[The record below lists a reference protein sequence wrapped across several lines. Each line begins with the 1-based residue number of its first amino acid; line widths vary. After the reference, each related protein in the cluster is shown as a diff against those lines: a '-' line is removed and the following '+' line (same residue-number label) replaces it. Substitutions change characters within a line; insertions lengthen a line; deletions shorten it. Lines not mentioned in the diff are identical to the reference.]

1 MTRPPDTA
9 PNDRIRGLLTRGEG
23 RLVWT
28 IGGISV
34 FTNLL
39 MLTGPIFMLQVYDR
53 VLSSK
58 SEPTLLVLFALV
70 AFLYTVF
77 GVLDH
82 ARARIGARLGA
93 QLHDRLDPQ
102 VFAAALNTD
111 RMRAARAPAEL
122 SGLQQ
127 FASAPAFMALFDFPW
142 VPLFLG
148 IIALLNPWL
157 GLLACLAALLLA
169 GLGMA
174 NIRASRAPVG
184 QAQTSAYRADR
195 MTRQIAQHSP
205 ELDTMNMRAGAL
217 SRWQGQRRQAL
228 DHALALSD
236 TSGRFGAI
244 ARALRLFLQ
253 SAILAAGAWL
263 VLRGQLTPG
272 GMIAASIILGRALA
286 PLDQLIGGWPQVQLA
301 RAGMASLRDLLSHN
315 PARACAR
322 IRLPAPR
329 GQLVVRQLGLQA
341 QTGARRVVL
350 RDVGFALEPGQVLG
364 VVGASG
370 AGKSSLA
377 AALAGH
383 WPPDRGEIRLDGARL
398 DQYPPDQLGA
408 ALGFLPQRVTLFEGS
423 LRDNIARLDPAA
435 SDTDVIA
442 AAKATGAHDMI
453 LSLPDGYAT
462 LVTAEET
469 RLSGGQIQRIGLARA
484 FFGDPVVIVLDEP
497 DASLDA
503 EGVRALG
510 TAITAVRD
518 RGATVVLT
526 THRVELL
533 QGCDMTI
540 RLERGAMVRPRPAG
554 GETARRHTATRSV
567 PQSLQAPVLTDA
579 GQIRFPWEAGRNG
592 APR

>member
-1 MTRPPDTA
+1 MTHPPDTA
-9 PNDRIRGLLTRGEG
+9 PGDRIRGLLTRGEG
-23 RLVWT
+23 RLVWV

-53 VLSSK
+53 VLSSQ

-102 VFAAALNTD
+102 VFAAALSTD
-111 RMRAARAPAEL
+111 RTRAARAPAEL

-174 NIRASRAPVG
+174 NIRASRLPVG
-184 QAQTSAYRADR
+184 QAQTSAFRADR

-217 SRWQGQRRQAL
+217 SRWQGQRRKAL

-236 TSGRFGAI
+236 TCGRFGAT

-253 SAILAAGAWL
+253 SAILAAGALL

-315 PARACAR
+315 PPLRART
-322 IRLPAPR
+322 RLPVPR
-329 GQLVVRQLGLQA
+329 GQLVVRQLGLQV

-350 RDVGFALEPGQVLG
+350 RDVSFTLGHGQVLG

-377 AALAGH
+377 AALVGL

-408 ALGFLPQRVTLFEGS
+408 ALGYLPQRVTLFEGS

-435 SDTDVIA
+435 SDSDVIA

-453 LSLPDGYAT
+453 LSLPDGYET
-462 LVTAEET
+462 MITSEEA
-469 RLSGGQIQRIGLARA
+469 RLSGGQNQRIGLARA

-503 EGVRALG
+503 EGLRALG
-510 TAITAVRD
+510 LAITAARD
-518 RGATVVLT
+518 RGASVVLT

-540 RLERGAMVRPRPAG
+540 QLERGAMVRPHPAS
-554 GETARRHTATRSV
+554 GEAARRHTATRSV
-567 PQSLQAPVLTDA
+567 PQVLQAPVLTDA

-592 APR
+592 AAR